1 MATRINS
8 LAPLLTTDTRVLV
21 LGSMP
26 GNASLAKQQYYAHP
40 QNVFWPIMA
49 ELFGFSAGLS
59 YQERTLQLMAQG
71 VGIWD
76 VLHSCE
82 RQGSLD
88 SAIRAELANDFSQL
102 LCANPTIRCLVFNGN
117 KAATSF
123 RKQVLP
129 NLSDTECPTLLVM
142 PSTSPA
148 YAAMSFASKLSQW
161 QAIKDW
167 L

>member
-1 MATRINS
+1 MAERLNS
-8 LAPLLTTDTRVLV
+8 LAPVLAPNTKLLI

-26 GNASLAKQQYYAHP
+26 GTASLAAQQYYAHSR
-40 QNVFWPIMA
+40 NAFWPIMA
-49 ELFGFSAGLS
+49 ELFGFSASLS

-102 LCANPTIRCLVFNGN
+102 LCANPAIRCLVFNGN

-148 YAAMSFASKLSQW
+148 YAAMSFASKLSHW